1 MELLIEDF
9 AKIKYAKIQCN
20 GITVIAGDNNTGK
33 STIGKVLCSIYNAT
47 TNLNEKINNRRKSEI
62 RDILNLNLRN
72 LISHNK
78 SSADFVGTNNLQRLA
93 EMITKQLFNVDEIL
107 NYEKII
113 EIVRVNFKIYNI
125 AEEEILSLVDK
136 INYIVNVEDN
146 KLVLEVIS
154 SYFSQVFSNQI
165 NNVLDEESKASVQFT
180 VKNQKMEML
189 FSNNICTNFST
200 ECDILY
206 NAFYVDNP
214 FIIDELNDFC
224 ITQNILKK
232 HIVSSLS
239 NNKDD
244 IMEGIFDTIYA
255 KEKLAEVYKILENVV
270 EGDIYKD
277 SRGDYYLNSKK
288 FKKPIFINNIST
300 GLKSF
305 VIIKM
310 LLERGEL
317 KEKDVLILDE
327 PEIHLHPQ
335 WQTYYAELIV
345 LLQKYF
351 NLTIVITT
359 HSPYFLD
366 AIEVFSAK
374 HRISDSVNYYLS
386 EIQDNYTVKVNDVTD
401 NIEAI
406 YKKLADP
413 MQQLENLR
421 NRIEN
426 DVR

>member
-1 MELLIEDF
+1 MELLIENF

-47 TNLNEKINNRRKSEI
+47 TDLNEKINNERKSEI
-62 RDILNLNLRN
+62 KDILNLNLRN
-72 LISHNK
+72 LISHK
-78 SSADFVGTNNLQRLA
+78 SSTDFVERDKLPRLA
-93 EMITKQLFNVDEIL
+93 EMITKQLFSSGETL
-107 NYEKII
+107 QREKII
-113 EIVRVNFKIYNI
+113 QNLRENLKIYNI
-125 AEEEILSLVDK
+125 TDDEIISVVDK
-136 INYIVNVEDN
+136 INNILNVEDN
-146 KLVLEVIS
+146 KIVLEVIS
-154 SYFSQVFSNQI
+154 RYFSQVFSHQI
-165 NNVLDEESKASVQFT
+165 NNILDEESKASVKFN
-180 VKNQKMEML
+180 VKNQKMKFL
-189 FSNNICTNFST
+189 FSNNICTDFTS
-200 ECDILY
+200 EYDILY

-224 ITQNILKK
+224 ITQNILKRN
-232 HIVSSLS
+232 IVSSLS
-239 NNKDD
+239 NNQED
-244 IMEGIFDTIYA
+244 IMDGIFDTISA
-255 KEKLAEVYKILENVV
+255 KEKLVEVYKILENVV
-270 EGDIYKD
+270 DGDIYKD
-277 SRGDYYLNSKK
+277 SRGDYYLSSKK
-288 FKKPIFINNIST
+288 LKKPIFINNIST

-351 NLTIVITT
+351 NLTIIITT

-366 AIEVFSAK
+366 AIEVFSAQHK
-374 HRISDSVNYYLS
+374 ISDSVNYYLS
-386 EIQDNYTVKVNDVTD
+386 EIEDDYTVKVNDVTN

-406 YKKLADP
+406 YKKLSDP

>member
-1 MELLIEDF
+1 MELLIENF

-47 TNLNEKINNRRKSEI
+47 TDLNEKINNERKSEI
-62 RDILNLNLRN
+62 KDILNLNLRN
-72 LISHNK
+72 LISHK
-78 SSADFVGTNNLQRLA
+78 SSTDFVERDKLPRLS
-93 EMITKQLFNVDEIL
+93 EMITKQLFSSGETL
-107 NYEKII
+107 QREKII
-113 EIVRVNFKIYNI
+113 QNLRENLKIYNI
-125 AEEEILSLVDK
+125 TDDEIISVVDK
-136 INYIVNVEDN
+136 INNIVNVEDN
-146 KLVLEVIS
+146 KIVLEVIS
-154 SYFSQVFSNQI
+154 RYFSQVFSHQI
-165 NNVLDEESKASVQFT
+165 NNILDEESKASVKFN
-180 VKNQKMEML
+180 VKNQKMKFS
-189 FSNNICTNFST
+189 FSNNICTDFTS
-200 ECDILY
+200 EYDILY

-224 ITQNILKK
+224 ITQNILKRN
-232 HIVSSLS
+232 IVSSLS
-239 NNKDD
+239 NNQED
-244 IMEGIFDTIYA
+244 IMDGIFDTISA
-255 KEKLAEVYKILENVV
+255 KEKLVEVYKILENVV
-270 EGDIYKD
+270 DGDIYKD
-277 SRGDYYLNSKK
+277 SRGDYYLSSKK
-288 FKKPIFINNIST
+288 LKKPIFINNIST

-351 NLTIVITT
+351 NLTIIITT

-366 AIEVFSAK
+366 AIEVFSAQHK
-374 HRISDSVNYYLS
+374 ISDSVNYYLS
-386 EIQDNYTVKVNDVTD
+386 EIEDDYTVKVNDVTD

-406 YKKLADP
+406 YKKLSDP